1 MAGNAEPE
9 PLLSMDDLCKWLQV
23 SPQTVYKWRALGS
36 GPPAMRLGKHLRWRR
51 REVEQWLASRHDD
64 VLEA

>member
-1 MAGNAEPE
+1 
-9 PLLSMDDLCKWLQV
+9 MDDLCKWLQV
-23 SPQTVYKWRALGS
+23 SPQTVYKWRSLGS

-51 REVEQWLASRHDD
+51 RDVEQWLTSRHDD